1 MLGSILVLLV
11 HTLGR
16 IHMKNKSD
24 SISAVPVMFMLS
36 AAAAQSTIGAVLTL
50 AMWAAFLLSTRTAQ

>member
-1 MLGSILVLLV
+1 
-11 HTLGR
+11 
-16 IHMKNKSD
+16 MKNKSD